1 MINHPLIV
9 KNGRAF
15 DYERQF
21 IRGYFDKLMEK
32 GGVSEFRRLF
42 CRTLR
47 IRLQP
52 SMPVST

>member
-15 DYERQF
+15 DYERQV